1 MVRTKFSPWDAV
13 VAGAVLVAALAL
25 LLFPAFL
32 RREGETLV
40 ITTPEGSHTYVL
52 SEDRKIEI
60 TSGDIHLTVVIEDGS
75 VYVEHSNCPDGI
87 CRASGRISKGGET
100 ILCAP
105 AGVTLSVKGGGD
117 GVDFVAG

>member
-1 MVRTKFSPWDAV
+1 MIRTKFSLWDAAV
-13 VAGAVLVAALAL
+13 MAAVLIAAL
-25 LLFPAFL
+25 LLLLLPLWL
-32 RREGETLV
+32 RNDGEILV
-40 ITTPEGSHTYVL
+40 VTTPEGSASYSL
-52 SEDRKIEI
+52 SEDREI
-60 TSGDIHLTVVIEDGS
+60 LVISNGITLTVVIEDGEA
-75 VYVEHSNCPDGI
+75 YVSHSDCPDGI